1 MEEIFR
7 LLEDVVTHAELQE
20 DFYEVETM
28 VCVRRRGGES
38 SDFIRMELNL
48 ADGSQCRVTTKSSRP
63 TSSRTA
69 LPGLDPAPN
78 WF

>member
-1 MEEIFR
+1 MDEILR

-48 ADGSQCRVTTKSSRP
+48 TDGSLCRVTTKSTRPTPSRP
-63 TSSRTA
+63 AS
-69 LPGLDPAPN
+69 PGLDPAPL
-78 WF
+78 F